1 MESQSS
7 LEAQPYIPKS
17 HEGKIQNDSI
27 ADNLEKFQSKS
38 LNMRNVLKEEGRGER
53 RADGDSTSS
62 RHRGDAYGGD
72 REVLGRD
79 MDTDRDREGVVS
91 HRARAE
97 SSLSSSPSVSRGVA
111 PPVAKTHIHTPIVL
125 PPMTPTRADTLP
137 HKVNT
142 DTY

>member
-7 LEAQPYIPKS
+7 LEPQPYIPKS
-17 HEGKIQNDSI
+17 HQGKIQNDSI
-27 ADNLEKFQSKS
+27 ADNLEKFKSKN

-53 RADGDSTSS
+53 KADGDSTSS

-79 MDTDRDREGVVS
+79 MDMDREGVVS
-91 HRARAE
+91 RRARAE

-111 PPVAKTHIHTPIVL
+111 PPVAKTHIHTPILL
-125 PPMTPTRADTLP
+125 PPMTPTRADTWP
-137 HKVNT
+137 HKVNS
-142 DTY
+142 DTH